1 MAAAAVDMAAAVLAA
16 VLVVAVVVAVVLY
29 LMVEIAVPEL
39 VAGKI
44 AATAELLLMQ
54 ALMMLVVL
62 AAAGEELLL
71 RVKVEIV
78 TADMAAQ
85 RAKSA
90 FTAQHLQVA
99 GLPCATHLDQL

>member
-1 MAAAAVDMAAAVLAA
+1 
-16 VLVVAVVVAVVLY
+16 
-29 LMVEIAVPEL
+29 
-39 VAGKI
+39 
-44 AATAELLLMQ
+44 
-54 ALMMLVVL
+54 MLVVL

>member
-1 MAAAAVDMAAAVLAA
+1 MTSWALLAAVVLLAAVDMA
-16 VLVVAVVVAVVLY
+16 AVVLY

>member
-1 MAAAAVDMAAAVLAA
+1 MLVKVLVLAV
-16 VLVVAVVVAVVLY
+16 VLVVLVVLVLAVVLY
-29 LMVEIAVPEL
+29 MMVEIGIPEH